1 MIAAPLI
8 SKTRL
13 EALCDGIYAVALT
26 LLALDLKLPALADS
40 TGPALH
46 AALAALL
53 VKALVWVLSFWVA
66 ALFWLAQNRVLRHY
80 ARLDGRALAIELAQL
95 ALITLLPFSTALVG
109 EYGNLVAAALIYSAH
124 LACLA
129 TLSVLRIVRLL
140 RRPELREP
148 GTADAT
154 LRWQLRRAA
163 VLLVCTLVAVALARV
178 VPGWNML
185 AMLGTLLRRTLR
197 QPADPASAA

>member
-1 MIAAPLI
+1 MTAPSLV

-26 LLALDLKLPALADS
+26 LLALDLKLPALPDS

-53 VKALVWVLSFWVA
+53 VKALVWALSFWVA
-66 ALFWLAQNRVLRHY
+66 ALFWLAQNRVLRYY

-109 EYGNLVAAALIYSAH
+109 EYGNRVAAALIYSAH

-129 TLSVLRIVRLL
+129 ALSVVRIARLL

-148 GTADAT
+148 GTGDTA

-163 VLLVCTLVAVALARV
+163 VLLACTLVAVALAPV

-185 AMLGTLLRRTLR
+185 AMLGILLRRALR
-197 QPADPASAA
+197 LPAGPASAA